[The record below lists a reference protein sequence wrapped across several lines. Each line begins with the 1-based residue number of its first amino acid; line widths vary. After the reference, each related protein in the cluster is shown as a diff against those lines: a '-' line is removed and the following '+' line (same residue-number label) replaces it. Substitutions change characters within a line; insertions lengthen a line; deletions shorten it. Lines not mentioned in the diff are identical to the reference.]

1 MIYFKNSCL
10 FDSRSVQILHVKR
23 VGNKPTHII
32 AQYVKG
38 LDNYVAWVKKCPVI
52 IETALAH
59 DVWNL
64 SSF

>member
-23 VGNKPTHII
+23 VGNKPAYIL
-32 AQYVKG
+32 AQYAKG
-38 LDNYVAWVKKCPVI
+38 LNSYVAWVKKYPVI

>member
-23 VGNKPTHII
+23 VGNKPAYIL
-32 AQYVKG
+32 AQYAKG
-38 LDNYVAWVKKCPVI
+38 LDGYVVWVKKCPVI
-52 IETALAH
+52 IEMALAH